1 MHEQKGD
8 HYVNMCWRLRDVWG
22 RLTGEIMRF
31 RRVLDGLFS
40 VVPKTDR
47 VCCLGLI
54 SAGGATA
61 WAGDP
66 VDRSKGPEVQ

>member
-1 MHEQKGD
+1 
-8 HYVNMCWRLRDVWG
+8 
-22 RLTGEIMRF
+22 MRF

-40 VVPKTDR
+40 VALKTDC